1 MPAEQTIPIPGFSE
15 PFSSLSHLIA
25 AGIFLSLGI
34 WLMIRG
40 RGNHARVFSLA
51 TFVFSVVFLLSM
63 SGVFHLLE
71 PGGSARAVLQRLD
84 HAGIFFLIAGTFTP
98 IHGILFKRSL
108 RWGVLLF
115 VWTIAIT
122 GIVLK
127 SIYFNDIAEWLSLSL
142 YLGLGWVGALTGIL
156 LYKRFHFEFIKYLV
170 FGALAYTGGAI
181 FEFLRTPILIN
192 GVIGPHEIF
201 HIFVLFG
208 ISFHFMFIFQF
219 SKRQIISFEN

>member
-1 MPAEQTIPIPGFSE
+1 MQVGHIIPIPGFSE
-15 PFSSLSHLIA
+15 PFSSLTHLIA
-25 AGIFLSLGI
+25 AGVFLALGI

-40 RGNHARVFSLA
+40 RSSHARVFALA
-51 TFVFSVVFLLSM
+51 VFVFSVVFLLSM

-71 PGGSARAVLQRLD
+71 PGGTARAVLQWLD

-98 IHGILFKRSL
+98 IHGILFKRSM

-115 VWTIAIT
+115 VWGIAIS

-127 SIYFNDIAEWLSLSL
+127 SIYFNDISEWLSLSL

-156 LYKRFHFEFIKYLV
+156 LYRRFHFEFIKYLI
-170 FGALAYTGGAI
+170 FGALAYTIGAV
-181 FEFLRTPILIN
+181 FEFLRTPILID

-219 SKRQIISFEN
+219 SKRQNISFYD